1 VTWHTCYAENNCYKI
16 EFFLYDYIW
25 ICFFRLV
32 MWVYLIESPFCL
44 SRTHFNLCLFSPK
57 THFWS
62 TMFTCL
68 VYFTY
73 DMIFGQ
79 IISEPDAFEQYHIW
93 RQSRI
98 HTAHTFAYIKKLTL
112 RKTNFNVERP
122 KDKNHINKYNP
133 YIAISTN
140 YFTRI
145 FKY

>member
-1 VTWHTCYAENNCYKI
+1 MDML
-16 EFFLYDYIW
+16 FS
-25 ICFFRLV
+25 LV

-122 KDKNHINKYNP
+122 KDKNHISPCLVREKFSQKVLQYPSHRILRYVHGALNVDENKN
-133 YIAISTN
+133 
-140 YFTRI
+140 
-145 FKY
+145 